1 MASQKRPQYQWRGR
15 QLSLKGFLLT
25 LCVFCCKQAT
35 SQPSAGVIEFRLR
48 EFMNVTILPAHV
60 LEAKLNHIP
69 EDDAFLIFQLHTQ
82 FLNANISFSLDYEV
96 NSTQKGS
103 DVGLF
108 FPLQPLQ
115 NSTVWYLTSAENKP
129 INCTAVILPY
139 RSRDPIPGGC
149 NNGSKISDPNIYVS
163 YNLFETTISFEPAST
178 GYARGQTTSPC
189 STLGRQ
195 FQYEVYQYLL
205 PENNLSEEVLIYH
218 LQRVVVDQGT
228 ANGKPIKSLN
238 ANEETRVSFNSVPG
252 QGVIFLVIVK
262 DNLLNTSSLYL
273 PAHTYACD
281 FALIVDNCYTLGK
294 ISTKVFFIFTGIA
307 GLFIC
312 FFGHRYFKCELFFMG
327 FLLSGIIFFAVITK
341 TSSLN
346 YDARLGLTA
355 MMGIISGALVAL
367 CWWRFGSV
375 IMCMAMV
382 SIILG
387 LILASIIFFTRLG
400 DLNIFQS
407 DIIFWALFC
416 GITLI
421 VPLLFIWWPREGNII
436 ACGVV
441 GAYGVVLAVNTFTYT
456 TFAYIT
462 FNTLKRALND
472 DFSRSFTNV
481 HFQNIDFVMLTVWVC
496 LAGSGIT
503 IQYCR
508 ERSYPLFPPN
518 PYMIWKQ
525 EQERR
530 KTNILDPSYHIPPLQ
545 VRLKN
550 KLEDLFKREEP
561 TGERTPLLL

>member
-1 MASQKRPQYQWRGR
+1 MCEGRLLAFQSGWDVPQQKEGE
-15 QLSLKGFLLT
+15 
-25 LCVFCCKQAT
+25 
-35 SQPSAGVIEFRLR
+35 SA
-48 EFMNVTILPAHV
+48 
-60 LEAKLNHIP
+60 
-69 EDDAFLIFQLHTQ
+69 AFLGHYIPRDARWQLPWTEMVPQIPSGHHRTWSLVLQ
-82 FLNANISFSLDYEV
+82 PCWVLWAPPGGAHKEPGDSFCHYDPEVLRSHEDGSLGYLRKEEEG
-96 NSTQKGS
+96 TLPGQ
-103 DVGLF
+103 GLF
-108 FPLQPLQ
+108 KALIETQQ
-115 NSTVWYLTSAENKP
+115 
-129 INCTAVILPY
+129 
-139 RSRDPIPGGC
+139 DPVPGGC
-149 NNGSKISDPNIYVS
+149 NNGSNISDPNIYVS

-218 LQRVVVDQGT
+218 LQRVVIEQGT

-262 DNLLNTSSLYL
+262 DNVLNTSSLYL

-281 FALIVDNCYTLGK
+281 FASIVDNCYTLGK
-294 ISTKVFFIFTGIA
+294 ISTKVFFIFIGIA

-312 FFGHRYFKCELFFMG
+312 FFGHRYFKC
-327 FLLSGIIFFAVITK
+327 
-341 TSSLN
+341 
-346 YDARLGLTA
+346 ARLGLTA
-355 MMGIISGALVAL
+355 MTGIISGALVAL

-400 DLNIFQS
+400 DFNIFQS
-407 DIIFWALFC
+407 DIIFWVLFC
-416 GITLI
+416 VIALI

-441 GAYGVVLAVNTFTYT
+441 GAYAVVLAVHTFAST

-481 HFQNIDFVMLTVWVC
+481 HFQDIDIVMLVVWVC
-496 LAGSGIT
+496 LAGSGIAV
-503 IQYCR
+503 QYCR
-508 ERSYPLFPPN
+508 ERTNPLFPPN

-530 KTNILDPSYHIPPLQ
+530 KTNILDPSYHIPPLR